1 MASEPASEPA
11 LPLPSQTQESNP
23 MQKIVPKPIEKIL
36 HPILVKCILNDLSDY
51 NQEPIHAI
59 RDYTLSLN
67 AMFETRLYDSF
78 TYGEDRNEIERLPAF
93 HIYVKRRY
101 INTFYTN
108 TRPYQIIQ
116 DCVKGYL
123 DELEK
128 KKEAKKFWKNI
139 YATCVKWVKKT
150 FHRSTRMER
159 YSSASSA
166 KKLKKGPRILNY
178 AHEPAT
184 WN

>member
-1 MASEPASEPA
+1 MASEEAN
-11 LPLPSQTQESNP
+11 TQESNP
-23 MQKIVPKPIEKIL
+23 MQTVTAKPIQKIL
-36 HPILVKCILNDLSDY
+36 YPIVVKCILNDLSDY
-51 NQEPIHAI
+51 NQEQIHAI

-101 INTFYTN
+101 IHTFYTN

-116 DCVKGYL
+116 DCVKAHL
-123 DELEK
+123 DELER
-128 KKEAKKFWKNI
+128 KKEAKKFWKSL
-139 YATCVKWVKKT
+139 YATCVTWVKKA

-159 YSSASSA
+159 YSAASASLASQA
-166 KKLKKGPRILNY
+166 QKKKGPRILNY